1 MSWVIFFLALSILV
15 LIDFY
20 IFQGVKT
27 LTRNVSS
34 KWRNVTYF
42 LFWGATAYI
51 ILSFIVYR
59 TFGPQALNPQLQRWS
74 TILFFVLYASKL
86 PALFFLLIDDLIRL
100 VKWISAKASHKSED
114 HITGKKITRSKFLV
128 QTAVIAAA
136 IPATS
141 LGFGILSGA
150 YDYRLRRK
158 RIVIPNLPPAFDGVT
173 IGQLSDIH
181 SGSFYNKTAVQGGVE
196 LMMKEK
202 PDIFMFTGDLVNNET
217 SEVRDYKEV
226 FAKISAPLGSF
237 ATLGNHDYGD
247 YRQWSSTE
255 AKQKNLDD
263 IIKVNKEMGWD
274 LLMNENRSIKVEGE
288 EIAII
293 GVENWGAGR
302 FAKYGNL
309 AEAYKGSEHISTKI
323 LLSHDPSHWDAQV
336 RPDFPD
342 IDLMLA
348 GHTHGFQFGVEIGN
362 FRWSPSKYMYKQWAD
377 LYSEEQQHLYVNR
390 GFGFLGYPG
399 RVGILP
405 EVTILELVRS

>member
-1 MSWVIFFLALSILV
+1 MTWIVFILALAILF

-27 LTRNVSS
+27 LTRNVNSR
-34 KWRNVTYF
+34 WTNVAYI

-51 ILSFIVYR
+51 MLGFIVYR
-59 TFGPQALNPQLQRWS
+59 VFGPQVLNPQLQRWS
-74 TILFFVLYASKL
+74 TILFFILYVSKL
-86 PALFFLLIDDLIRL
+86 PALLFLLIDDLVRV
-100 VKWISAKASHKSED
+100 VKWISAKINHKSED
-114 HITGKKITRSKFLV
+114 QVTGNKITRSKFLV

-158 RIVIPNLPPAFDGVT
+158 RVVIPDLPSNFDGVT

-196 LMMKEK
+196 LLMNEK
-202 PDIFMFTGDLVNNET
+202 PDMFMFTGDLVNNET
-217 SEVRDYKEV
+217 SEVKDYKEV
-226 FAKISAPLGSF
+226 FAKISAPLGAYS
-237 ATLGNHDYGD
+237 TLGNHDYGD
-247 YRQWSSTE
+247 YRQWSSPE
-255 AKQKNLDD
+255 AKRKNLND
-263 IIKVNKEMGWD
+263 IIKVHEEMGWD
-274 LLMNENRSIKVEGE
+274 LLMTENRTVEVGGDKL
-288 EIAII
+288 AII
-293 GVENWGAGR
+293 GVENWGKGR
-302 FAKYGNL
+302 FAKYGDL
-309 AEAYKGSEHISTKI
+309 PKAYAGIENIPTKV

-336 RPDFPD
+336 RTEYPD

-377 LYSEEQQHLYVNR
+377 LYTESQQHLYVNR

-405 EVTILELVRS
+405 EVTMIELVKA